1 MRAVSHTWGKPGI
14 VLNLPRSRKVAAQYI
29 SQVTVHVI
37 KQQNRSVS
45 SVITVLNNTMFL
57 STNTRD
63 GQFIFPHEKLRRAA
77 PISWTHICSIFILS
91 LYKVIG
97 ASPPLTSKVTG
108 VSNNNHKAKF
118 LCCSS
123 ELLMSKSFPLWWNLG
138 LLKQSMRLDAT
149 GGYQPVWDWKI
160 KYSEMRNCS
169 PEVVIKSRMPS

>member
-1 MRAVSHTWGKPGI
+1 MTSSVWKGHRNVSKALGVQWSTMRAVSHTWGKPGI

-63 GQFIFPHEKLRRAA
+63 GQFIFPHEKLGRAA
-77 PISWTHICSIFILS
+77 PISWTHICSVFILS

-108 VSNNNHKAKF
+108 VSNNNQF
-118 LCCSS
+118 LKIMLSS
-123 ELLMSKSFPLWWNLG
+123 TEAC
-138 LLKQSMRLDAT
+138 MRAQLQLTLYTCAFT
-149 GGYQPVWDWKI
+149 
-160 KYSEMRNCS
+160 
-169 PEVVIKSRMPS
+169 